1 MDGNLGMEV
10 SNLSKVSQLEYGD
23 TGLQAKKSGFPAD
36 ILNYMLE
43 ETPSRNLNWV
53 GFFGCFF
60 FFGPS
65 HHITAAGHKGQ
76 SSE

>member
-43 ETPSRNLNWV
+43 ETPSRNLNW
-53 GFFGCFF
+53 GLFFCV

-65 HHITAAGHKGQ
+65 HHITATGHKGQ
-76 SSE
+76 SSQ

>member
-43 ETPSRNLNWV
+43 ETPSRNLNW
-53 GFFGCFF
+53 GLFFVFF
-60 FFGPS
+60 LVHP
-65 HHITAAGHKGQ
+65 TT
-76 SSE
+76 

>member
-23 TGLQAKKSGFPAD
+23 TGLQARKSGFPAD

-43 ETPSRNLNWV
+43 ETPSGNLNWD
-53 GFFGCFF
+53 FF
-60 FFGPS
+60 FFFWSIPP
-65 HHITAAGHKGQ
+65 HKGSRPQ
-76 SSE
+76 RSGL